1 MCYKDGERKAVV
13 RSGGGDIVKNNSQSA
28 DEFMPLRDMVYKSL
42 RKDIL
47 TGRITPGDHLLEL
60 EISDK
65 LGVSRT
71 PVREALRML
80 ELEGLVTMQPRRG
93 ARVSKI
99 TEKSMQDVLEVRESL
114 DALCVELACDR
125 ITTQEKEELHRACEA
140 FEKAVATNDSR
151 KIAEADVRFH
161 DILIK
166 AAKNDRLV
174 DIEGNLSQSMYRFR
188 YEYINEGSGHDN
200 LVKEHRR
207 IYDSIIKGDRVEA
220 AVAAR
225 VHIENQRAAIL
236 SKINEK

>member
-1 MCYKDGERKAVV
+1 M
-13 RSGGGDIVKNNSQSA
+13 NNSQSA

-42 RKDIL
+42 RKEIL

-60 EISDK
+60 DISSK

-114 DALCVELACDR
+114 DALCVELACTR
-125 ITTQEKEELHRACEA
+125 ITSQEKDELRKACEA
-140 FEKAVATNDSR
+140 FERAVATNDSR

-161 DILIK
+161 DTLLR

-174 DIEGNLSQSMYRFR
+174 DIEENLSQSMYRFR
-188 YEYINEGSGHDN
+188 FEYINEGNGHDN
-200 LVKEHRR
+200 LVKEHRS
-207 IYDSIIKGDRVEA
+207 IYESVINGDREKA
-220 AVAAR
+220 ASAAR
-225 VHIENQRAAIL
+225 IHIENQRAAIL
-236 SKINEK
+236 SKINEKEQAPAKKKNNR

>member
-1 MCYKDGERKAVV
+1 M
-13 RSGGGDIVKNNSQSA
+13 KNNSQCA

-47 TGRITPGDHLLEL
+47 TGRINPGEHLLEL
-60 EISDK
+60 ELSSR

-80 ELEGLVTMQPRRG
+80 ELEGLVIMLPRRG

-99 TEKSMQDVLEVRESL
+99 TEKSMQDVLEIRESL

-125 ITTQEKEELHRACEA
+125 ITAQEKEELRKACEA

-161 DILIK
+161 DTLIK

-174 DIEGNLSQSMYRFR
+174 DIEDNLSQSMYRFR
-188 YEYINEGSGHDN
+188 FEYINVGNGHEN
-200 LVKEHRR
+200 LVIEHRR
-207 IYDSIIKGDRVEA
+207 IYESVINGDKVSAAEA
-220 AVAAR
+220 AR
-225 VHIENQRAAIL
+225 IHIENQRASIL
-236 SKINEK
+236 SRIQEQP

>member
-1 MCYKDGERKAVV
+1 MK
-13 RSGGGDIVKNNSQSA
+13 SNSQSA

-42 RKDIL
+42 RKEIL
-47 TGRITPGDHLLEL
+47 TGRINPGEHLLEL
-60 EISDK
+60 EISSK

-80 ELEGLVTMQPRRG
+80 ELEGLVIMLPRRG

-114 DALCVELACDR
+114 DALCVELACER
-125 ITTQEKEELHRACEA
+125 ITAQEKEELRRACEA

-161 DILIK
+161 DILMK

-174 DIEGNLSQSMYRFR
+174 DIEENLSQSMYRFR

-200 LVKEHRR
+200 LVAEHRR
-207 IYDSIIKGDRVEA
+207 IYDSVINGDRIEA
-220 AVAAR
+220 AAAAR
-225 VHIENQRAAIL
+225 LHIENQRASIL
-236 SKINEK
+236 SRITED